1 MHGATLK
8 IGYYEYLH
16 SLKLIL
22 LVLIGLLS
30 YLFSVLVKF
39 VRPYKASQGVWLTDR
54 NLRHRRHYIYGTYA
68 NLNVIFNNDDNT
80 SSNNDHSNHK
90 FIRNEWLN
98 FDQHWP

>member
-39 VRPYKASQGVWLTDR
+39 VRPYKASQGV
-54 NLRHRRHYIYGTYA
+54 
-68 NLNVIFNNDDNT
+68 
-80 SSNNDHSNHK
+80 
-90 FIRNEWLN
+90 
-98 FDQHWP
+98 